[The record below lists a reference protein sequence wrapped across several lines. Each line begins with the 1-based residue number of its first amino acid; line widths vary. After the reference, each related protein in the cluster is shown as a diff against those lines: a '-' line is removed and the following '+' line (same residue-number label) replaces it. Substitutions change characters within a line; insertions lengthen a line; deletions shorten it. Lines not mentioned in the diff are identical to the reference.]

1 MCDCVK
7 LKEDDEI
14 QIYRC
19 KNTYCRNKICD
30 NCLII
35 CNCCDNT
42 ICKLCAKLCE
52 IENCQNY
59 VCIPIAKKTNSDTLK
74 LEYNYEYDENSCW
87 AGCGRNY
94 ICIDHRSYLYDED
107 LIVCMSCTDES
118 EYNCKCGDCDNNII
132 YKNCEVKCQVKKDCI
147 NYIKSNHML
156 VNSCENCGTIEYACI
171 DCFVTIDECTYCANC
186 AN

>member
-59 VCIPIAKKTNSDTLK
+59 VCIPIAKKNK
-74 LEYNYEYDENSCW
+74 F
-87 AGCGRNY
+87 R
-94 ICIDHRSYLYDED
+94 H
-107 LIVCMSCTDES
+107 
-118 EYNCKCGDCDNNII
+118 
-132 YKNCEVKCQVKKDCI
+132 
-147 NYIKSNHML
+147 IK
-156 VNSCENCGTIEYACI
+156 IRI
-171 DCFVTIDECTYCANC
+171 
-186 AN
+186 